1 MEKDNEKGKS
11 TKAKANANA
20 NASAAQPQKKSQKKA
35 VDEAEKTTP
44 QNASEVDVSTGD
56 SELQKI
62 KEELDRQK
70 DLALRTAAEFDNYK
84 KRTERERLS
93 SLEFMKADILK
104 SFLPV
109 LDNFGRALEADAGS
123 EDFSHGI
130 EMIKKQLN
138 DVMVK
143 LGLSEINDEGKK
155 FDPQLHQAVLHTEDD
170 SLGENIVVKT
180 LQKGYKIGDTV
191 IRPAMVQVAN

>member
-1 MEKDNEKGKS
+1 MAKENEKEK
-11 TKAKANANA
+11 TAKTAKAP
-20 NASAAQPQKKSQKKA
+20 AAEAQKKSQKKPLN
-35 VDEAEKTTP
+35 EEKTKP
-44 QNASEVDVSTGD
+44 QEKVSEVDVSD
-56 SELQKI
+56 DDELQKI

-84 KRTERERLS
+84 KRTEREKLS

-104 SFLPV
+104 TFLPV

-123 EDFSHGI
+123 EDFSRGI
-130 EMIKKQLN
+130 EMIKKQLT

-143 LGLSEINDEGKK
+143 LGLSEINDEGKE
-155 FDPQLHQAVLHTEDD
+155 FDPLLHQAVLHVEDETV
-170 SLGENIVVKT
+170 GENIVVKT